1 MEEGYK
7 FSSMMNSGERVESL
21 TMKDFEVVKELG
33 RGSFGRVRLVRLRGG
48 ERLLALKAVLMNRLS
63 QKEKEDALN

>member
-7 FSSMMNSGERVESL
+7 FSSMMNSDERVESL
-21 TMKDFEVVKELG
+21 TMKDFEVVRELG
-33 RGSFGRVRLVRLRGG
+33 RGSFGRVRLVRLREG

>member
-1 MEEGYK
+1 
-7 FSSMMNSGERVESL
+7 MNSGERVESL
-21 TMKDFEVVKELG
+21 TMKDFEVVRELG
-33 RGSFGRVRLVRLRGG
+33 RGSFGRVRLVRLREG

>member
-1 MEEGYK
+1 M
-7 FSSMMNSGERVESL
+7 R
-21 TMKDFEVVKELG
+21 DFEVVRELG
-33 RGSFGRVRLVRLRGG
+33 RGSFGRVRLVRLREG